1 MENNNNWSKIN
12 DELSELV
19 NKFQNKAIENNAL
32 EDLRTSFNEIIEST
46 NNIFKNLTGVIEN
59 TIKDDEI
66 KNASRDLI
74 NNIYDEFENTIKNS
88 KRNIINNI
96 NSNIFEEEE

>member
-12 DELSELV
+12 DELSELI
-19 NKFQNKAIENNAL
+19 NKFQNKATEDTLL
-32 EDLRTSFNEIIEST
+32 EDLKTSFKETIDSM
-46 NNIFKNLTGVIEN
+46 NNIFKNITDVVEN

-88 KRNIINNI
+88 KRNIIKNI
-96 NSNIFEEEE
+96 NSNISEEEE

>member
-12 DELSELV
+12 DELSELI
-19 NKFQNKAIENNAL
+19 NKFQNKATEDTLL
-32 EDLRTSFNEIIEST
+32 EDLKTSFKETIDSM
-46 NNIFKNLTGVIEN
+46 NNIFKNITVAVEN

-66 KNASRDLI
+66 KHASRKLI

-88 KRNIINNI
+88 KQNLIKNIKSDI
-96 NSNIFEEEE
+96 SKEEE

>member
-59 TIKDDEI
+59 SVKDDEI

-88 KRNIINNI
+88 KRNIIKNI
-96 NSNIFEEEE
+96 NSNISEEEE